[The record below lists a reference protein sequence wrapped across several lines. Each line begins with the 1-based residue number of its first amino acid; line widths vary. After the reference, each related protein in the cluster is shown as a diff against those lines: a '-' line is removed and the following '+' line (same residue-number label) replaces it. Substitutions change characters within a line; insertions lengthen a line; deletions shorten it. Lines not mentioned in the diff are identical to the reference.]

1 MANFRFCS
9 PQSDGEI
16 NRFESQ
22 NRYYQRYQY
31 ETRCTIPVR
40 AARATR
46 FMTNTHLS
54 DTRFSELDIHENVQK
69 GIATLGFE
77 FCTPIQAMALPV
89 ALKGKDVSG
98 QAQTGTGKTA
108 AFLIACFHRL
118 LNSEVKESSKKNPI
132 RALVLAPTREL
143 AIQIFEDGKPL
154 VEHTG
159 LKLGIAYGGTDYEK
173 QRVHIEKGVD
183 VLIGTPGRIIDYFKQ
198 GVFALDALE
207 VIILDEAD
215 RMFDL
220 GFIADI
226 RYLFRRMPEP
236 GERLNML
243 FSATLSHRVAELA
256 YEHMSEPEVVKIET
270 DTITAERI
278 EEIGY
283 MPSNEEKI
291 PLLLGIL
298 SRAKEEKCVVFIN
311 TKHMAEKI
319 EAWLEA
325 NGFQAALLSGDV
337 PQKKRESLLNKF
349 KEGEVSILVA
359 TDVAARGLH
368 IPDVNYVVNFD
379 LPSDAEDYVHRV
391 GRTARAGASGTA
403 ISLICETYAM
413 NIMAIEEFIEHS
425 IPVERE
431 ISNLVF
437 DNPNKPDLSKLRSNR
452 KSSSVRGGKR
462 DGRKDSASKG
472 GRGGRDT
479 KPKESRSQPVK
490 EDRQEKRAERFDQ
503 DKNGH
508 GHAKDQQ
515 EAQANTTSSGVEDKE
530 AARLA
535 ELEKQAGQQST
546 ARRTPLRGRRG
557 SEVPAVG

>member
-1 MANFRFCS
+1 
-9 PQSDGEI
+9 
-16 NRFESQ
+16 
-22 NRYYQRYQY
+22 
-31 ETRCTIPVR
+31 
-40 AARATR
+40 
-46 FMTNTHLS
+46 
-54 DTRFSELDIHENVQK
+54 
-69 GIATLGFE
+69 
-77 FCTPIQAMALPV
+77 MALPV
-89 ALKGKDVSG
+89 ALQGKDVSG

-108 AFLIACFHRL
+108 AFLIACLHHL
-118 LNSEVKESSKKNPI
+118 LNNEPKKSAKKNPI

-154 VEHTG
+154 VANTD
-159 LKLGIAYGGTDYEK
+159 LTLGIAYGGTDYEK

-236 GERLNML
+236 AERLNML

-256 YEHMSEPEVVKIET
+256 YEHMSEPEIIKIEAE
-270 DTITAERI
+270 TITADRI
-278 EEIGY
+278 KEIAY

-298 SRAKEEKCVVFIN
+298 RDAQNERCVVFIN

-325 NGFQAALLSGDV
+325 NNFKVALLSGDV
-337 PQKKRESLLNKF
+337 PQKKREKLLAKF
-349 KEGEVSILVA
+349 KDGEVNVLVA

-368 IPDVNYVVNFD
+368 IPDVHFVVNFD
-379 LPSDAEDYVHRV
+379 LPTDAEDYVHRI

-413 NIMAIEEFIEHS
+413 NIIDIEEFIEHS

-431 ISNLVF
+431 IGELLF
-437 DNPNKPDLSKLRSNR
+437 KDPQKPDLSQLRSNR
-452 KSSSVRGGKR
+452 KPARGAKKGGNKSTGGPRSRKSENTQNRGRNTSGNEAPVSSKEATVPSNEATAPGNETTVSSNEAPVSSNEELVSSEKQSSSS
-462 DGRKDSASKG
+462 DAQNNSQASATMPSESADSDEASTLPDHDLG
-472 GRGGRDT
+472 A
-479 KPKESRSQPVK
+479 VVA
-490 EDRQEKRAERFDQ
+490 EDWIDE
-503 DKNGH
+503 
-508 GHAKDQQ
+508 
-515 EAQANTTSSGVEDKE
+515 KE
-530 AARLA
+530 AARLE

-546 ARRTPLRGRRG
+546 ARRTPLRGRRAQ
-557 SEVPAVG
+557 EVPAIG